1 MERGI
6 AMKIQVASN
15 VSVNPE
21 LLNKI
26 VQEREP
32 LTVPV
37 VSESRVDQVSEA
49 LVKAKK
55 SQNSLETAQEIQ
67 RQVDQTNKLFDVN
80 FTSVKFNVHEG
91 TDRMMIQVVDKK
103 TEEVVREIPSEEFL
117 DMVSRMVDY
126 MGLMVDHKA

>member
-1 MERGI
+1 MN
-6 AMKIQVASN
+6 IQVASN

-26 VQEREP
+26 VQERKPHTAPKVNE
-32 LTVPV
+32 T
-37 VSESRVDQVSEA
+37 RVDQASEA

-67 RQVDQTNKLFDVN
+67 RQVDQTNKLFEVN
-80 FTSVKFNVHEG
+80 YTAVKFNVHED
-91 TDRMMIQVVDKK
+91 TERLMIQVVDKK
-103 TEEVVREIPSEEFL
+103 TDEVVREIPSKEFL

-126 MGLMVDHKA
+126 MGLMVDQKA